1 MAVTYDKI
9 AYTLIEKGL
18 RDYLNDDFSNVYISP
33 QFRMR
38 GSECIRINLDGST
51 NLQTT
56 NAYEQREYSVMVRYY
71 FSRLPNDDGS
81 NENIKGKC
89 DRLRKKLLDKQ
100 TNTTSWVYLDIDS
113 IDYGVED
120 DENEDSNIYIVQY
133 DLTLVNHNP
142 LN

>member
-120 DENEDSNIYIVQY
+120 DGEY
-133 DLTLVNHNP
+133 
-142 LN
+142 

>member
-1 MAVTYDKI
+1 
-9 AYTLIEKGL
+9 
-18 RDYLNDDFSNVYISP
+18 
-33 QFRMR
+33 MR

-56 NAYEQREYSVMVRYY
+56 NAYEQREFSVMVRYY

>member
-56 NAYEQREYSVMVRYY
+56 NAYEQREFSVMVRYY

>member
-18 RDYLNDDFSNVYISP
+18 RDYLNNDFSNVYISP

-56 NAYEQREYSVMVRYY
+56 NAYEQREFSVMVRYY

>member
-56 NAYEQREYSVMVRYY
+56 NAYEQREFLVMVRYY

>member
-56 NAYEQREYSVMVRYY
+56 NAYEQREFLVMVRYY
-71 FSRLPNDDGS
+71 FSRFPNDDGS

-133 DLTLVNHNP
+133 DLTLINHNP